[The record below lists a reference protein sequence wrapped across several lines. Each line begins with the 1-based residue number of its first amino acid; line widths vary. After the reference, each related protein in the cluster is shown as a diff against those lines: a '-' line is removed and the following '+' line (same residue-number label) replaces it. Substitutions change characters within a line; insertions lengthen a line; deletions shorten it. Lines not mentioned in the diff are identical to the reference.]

1 MKKITKEKC
10 VVCHKETIYDKSE
23 HISFRMAYIDG
34 VGQLCFECYDS
45 LYRIIFGD
53 TDKRLGSDR
62 RVKRHR
68 KRKNEKRISVRRKD

>member
-1 MKKITKEKC
+1 MKNCLK
-10 VVCHKETIYDKSE
+10 V
-23 HISFRMAYIDG
+23 IDE
-34 VGQLCFECYDS
+34 VFEF
-45 LYRIIFGD
+45 IFGD

>member
-45 LYRIIFGD
+45 LYRIKNKKIGD
-53 TDKRLGSDR
+53 A
-62 RVKRHR
+62 
-68 KRKNEKRISVRRKD
+68 